1 LKDAE
6 DVLTPKKRIIF
17 YTFLA
22 MGPVAGGFVG
32 YAGSRAIANIAPEG
46 EQFAWIAAVLLPVS
60 MYIVTA
66 VHAHWRK
73 IER

>member
-1 LKDAE
+1 
-6 DVLTPKKRIIF
+6 
-17 YTFLA
+17 

-46 EQFAWIAAVLLPVS
+46 ERFAWIAAVFLLAS
-60 MYIVTA
+60 LYIVTA
-66 VHAHWRK
+66 AHVHWRK